1 MKAFLIES
9 LNNFKLLQMKE
20 KAKKLKRNDNSDNI
34 INKTKIKGIGD
45 WGLAQSPIPIKIKKL

>member
-20 KAKKLKRNDNSDNI
+20 KAKKITKNDSNDNI
-34 INKTKIKGIGD
+34 INKTKLTGIGD
-45 WGLAQSPIPIKIKKL
+45 WGLAQIPNPH

>member
-1 MKAFLIES
+1 
-9 LNNFKLLQMKE
+9 MKE

>member
-45 WGLAQSPIPIKIKKL
+45 WGLGPIPNPH